1 MQHLA
6 ILPIV
11 IPLLTATL
19 LLLPA
24 FKTNLY
30 LRRAFSGAGLGLLIL
45 ACLFAFSHT
54 AAGNVDRYLL
64 GNWQEPYGILLVL
77 DRVSALFV
85 ALTAILSGCV
95 WLYSCKGDDEKG
107 AYFQPL
113 FHFQLMGINGAF
125 LTGDLFNLF
134 VFFEVLLIS
143 SYGLLMHGGGKART
157 KAAIHYV
164 LLNLFGSA
172 VFLLALGLL
181 YGILGSLNISDMAQ
195 RISTLDPTQQWLVKS
210 AAGMLLL
217 VFGLKAAILPLQF
230 WLSATYSAALP
241 VVAALFAIMTKV
253 GFYSIV
259 RVFSVFFASAEQPLA
274 DYGMQLLSIGGLLT
288 ILLAS
293 IGVLGSPDLRKLA
306 AYLVLMSVGSLFVV
320 FASGSPQAVAA
331 ALFYA
336 VHSTV
341 LGAAMFLL
349 VDLIAQQRGTVA
361 ERLVQGRPVTQPVL
375 LGVMFILCGAA
386 IAGLPPL
393 SGAIAKLWLL
403 QSVNATPW
411 HGWIWAFILL
421 SSLMVLIALSRAGST
436 LFWRV
441 NKQSNTGIVASKR
454 RLTALLV
461 LLASS
466 PLLVIFGE
474 HLMQFCLQAAM
485 QLLPANHS

>member
-19 LLLPA
+19 LLLPV
-24 FKTNLY
+24 FKNNLQW
-30 LRRAFSGAGLGLLIL
+30 RRSFSALGLIALLVSVVL
-45 ACLFAFSHT
+45 AIQYTSTGA
-54 AAGNVDRYLL
+54 VDRYLL
-64 GNWQEPYGILLVL
+64 GNWQEPFGILLVL
-77 DRVSALFV
+77 DRVSILFV
-85 ALTAILSGCV
+85 ALTTVLSCGV
-95 WLYSCKGDDEKG
+95 WLYSSKGDDEKG

-157 KAAIHYV
+157 KAAVHYV

-181 YGILGSLNISDMAQ
+181 YGVLGSLNISDMAI
-195 RISTLDPTQQWLVKS
+195 RIASLDPQQQWLVKA

-217 VFGLKAAILPLQF
+217 VFGLKAALLPLQF

-253 GFYSIV
+253 GFYSVV
-259 RVFSVFFASAEQPLA
+259 RVFSAFFATAEQPLA
-274 DYGMQLLSIGGLLT
+274 AYGMEMLTIFGLLT
-288 ILLAS
+288 ILVAS
-293 IGVLGSPDLRKLA
+293 LGVLGSQDLRKFA
-306 AYLVLMSVGSLFVV
+306 AYLVLLSVGTMFVV

-331 ALFYA
+331 SLFYA
-336 VHSTV
+336 VHSTI
-341 LGAAMFLL
+341 LAAAMFLL
-349 VDLIAQQRGTVA
+349 VDVIAQQRGTVGD
-361 ERLVQGRPVTQPVL
+361 RLVQGRQVAQPAL
-375 LGVMFILCGAA
+375 LGGLFMLLAVA

-393 SGAIAKLWLL
+393 SGAVAKLWAL
-403 QSVNATPW
+403 QAVNGSAW
-411 HGWIWAFILL
+411 QSWIWVALLL
-421 SSLMVLIALSRAGST
+421 SSLMVLIAFSRAGST

-441 NKQSNTGIVASKR
+441 NRQQTTGVIASKR
-454 RLTALLV
+454 RLASIV
-461 LLASS
+461 LFVAIS
-466 PLLVIFGE
+466 PLLVVFGDA
-474 HLMQFCLQAAM
+474 LMQFCLMAAK
-485 QLLPANHS
+485 QLLPAAL

>member
-24 FKTNLY
+24 FKANLR
-30 LRRAFSGAGLGLLIL
+30 LRRVFSGVGLALLVL
-45 ACLFAFSHT
+45 ASLFAFAHT
-54 AAGNVDRYLL
+54 SSGAIDRYLV

-85 ALTAILSGCV
+85 TLTAVLSSCV
-95 WLYSCKGDDEKG
+95 WLYSIKGDDEKG

-181 YGILGSLNISDMAQ
+181 YGVLGSLNISDMAQ
-195 RISTLDPTQQWLVKS
+195 RISQLDPSQQFLVKS

-259 RVFSVFFASAEQPLA
+259 RVFSVFFATAEQPLV
-274 DYGMQLLSIGGLLT
+274 DYGMQMMSVFGLIT

-293 IGVLGSPDLRKLA
+293 IGVLGSPDLRKLS
-306 AYLVLMSVGSLFVV
+306 AYLVLLSVGSLFVV
-320 FASGSPQAVAA
+320 FASGSPQALGA

-336 VHSTV
+336 IHST
-341 LGAAMFLL
+341 LLAAAMFLL
-349 VDLIAQQRGTVA
+349 VDLIAQQRGTVG

-375 LGVMFILCGAA
+375 LGTLFFICAAA
-386 IAGLPPL
+386 IAGLPPF

-403 QSVNATPW
+403 QSVVAGAW

-441 NKQSNTGIVASKR
+441 NKQSHAGVMASKR
-454 RLTALLV
+454 RLAAVYLL
-461 LLASS
+461 LGCS
-466 PLLVIFGE
+466 PLLVVFGE

-485 QLLPANHS
+485 QLLPVSHS

>member
-24 FKTNLY
+24 FKNNLR
-30 LRRAFSGAGLGLLIL
+30 LRRLFSGAGLGLLLL
-45 ACLFAFSHT
+45 ASLLAFAHT
-54 AAGNVDRYLL
+54 STGAVDRYLL

-85 ALTAILSGCV
+85 ALTAVLSCCV
-95 WLYSCKGDDEKG
+95 WLYSSKGDDEKG

-172 VFLLALGLL
+172 VFLLALALL
-181 YGILGSLNISDMAQ
+181 YGVLGSLNISDMAQ
-195 RISTLDPTQQWLVKS
+195 RISLLEPSQQLLVKS

-259 RVFSVFFASAEQPLA
+259 RVFSAFFATAEQPLA
-274 DYGMQLLSIGGLLT
+274 DYGMQIMSVFGLMT

-293 IGVLGSPDLRKLA
+293 IGVLGSPDLRKLT
-306 AYLVLMSVGSLFVV
+306 AYLVLLSVGSLFVV

-341 LGAAMFLL
+341 LAAAMFLL

-375 LGVMFILCGAA
+375 LGTLFLLCAA
-386 IAGLPPL
+386 AVAGLPPL
-393 SGAIAKLWLL
+393 SGAVAKLWLL
-403 QSVNATPW
+403 QSVDGGAW
-411 HGWIWAFILL
+411 HAWIWTFILL
-421 SSLMVLIALSRAGST
+421 SSLIVLIALSRAGST

-441 NKQSNTGIVASKR
+441 NKQSHAGVVASKR
-454 RLTALLV
+454 RLVAVCLL
-461 LLASS
+461 LSCS
-466 PLLVIFGE
+466 PLLTVFGE

-485 QLLPANHS
+485 QLLPASHS